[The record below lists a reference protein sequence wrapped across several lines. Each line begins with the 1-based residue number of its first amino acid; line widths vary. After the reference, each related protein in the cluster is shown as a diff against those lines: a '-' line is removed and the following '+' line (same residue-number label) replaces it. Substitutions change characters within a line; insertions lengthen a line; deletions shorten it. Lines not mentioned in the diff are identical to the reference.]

1 MATLGRSRLSLVS
14 LRLKELAQES
24 IWLRVMASARTI
36 PKLLGQE
43 MQYAQAIGIPRGRCF
58 PLGFG
63 MYTLFTGVG
72 TYLFSLRSARRFV
85 ARSSEY
91 PSMVSPSIP

>member
-43 MQYAQAIGIPRGRCF
+43 MQYAQAIGIP
-58 PLGFG
+58 
-63 MYTLFTGVG
+63 
-72 TYLFSLRSARRFV
+72 SLRFSWLPGLGISTRLMARG
-85 ARSSEY
+85 
-91 PSMVSPSIP
+91 

>member
-1 MATLGRSRLSLVS
+1 VS

-43 MQYAQAIGIPRGRCF
+43 MQYAQAIGIDKGRWRCVPSF
-58 PLGFG
+58 FG
-63 MYTLFTGVG
+63 M
-72 TYLFSLRSARRFV
+72 
-85 ARSSEY
+85 
-91 PSMVSPSIP
+91 

>member
-43 MQYAQAIGIPRGRCF
+43 MQYAQAIGLERGRVPV
-58 PLGFG
+58 PLLFG
-63 MYTLFTGVG
+63 IYTLRNGRV
-72 TYLFSLRSARRFV
+72 R
-85 ARSSEY
+85 Y
-91 PSMVSPSIP
+91 PC

>member
-43 MQYAQAIGIPRGRCF
+43 MQYAQAIGIPS
-58 PLGFG
+58 PLRLPLLLA
-63 MYTLFTGVG
+63 MYT
-72 TYLFSLRSARRFV
+72 RRNGCG
-85 ARSSEY
+85 R
-91 PSMVSPSIP
+91 